1 MIARPLILGLS
12 ASLRAARSKAGAR
25 SLAAEI
31 AAIGDRTALDAYL
44 GDQARIHLDQ
54 FVEAGR
60 REGLAFDE
68 LYRRL
73 QKLGGRRGLSNSE
86 IALASALWG
95 VRQHDA
101 DIVHIALS
109 DHFRADASEADLDV
123 LKAALV
129 AADGIIV
136 STPVYFG
143 DRGSLSQRLIE
154 MIRAD
159 ETLQAQM
166 RGKLYGG
173 ISVGAKRNGGQE
185 TTLIYQMLDM
195 LDLGLLGIGN
205 DSDTTSQYGG
215 TVHAGDIG
223 TAPKD
228 SYGIGTSIGTGKRI
242 GRVATELMAARDAR
256 LTDAPRLGLW
266 ILQDAAGALSRLIA
280 PALQG
285 LGNSAVIK
293 SVEPLSY
300 RIRPC
305 LACDICPTHIGPDGE
320 YRCIIKRKDDGM
332 SVLHDA
338 FLEPDVIVPAVYS
351 PKKRDGLV
359 SVYQEFMERT
369 RYLRRGDYVFTDRV
383 VAPLVLAELG
393 TAEHLDIRLMTSF
406 IRHHTVL
413 VKPIVGWFKG
423 GRLLNPED
431 ISQGLAQAVAEGR
444 RLAAG
449 RLVSACLKQAST
461 QYRPV
466 GYVLA
471 QEKDNETSSLT
482 TREKAVQERAQ
493 RQRAEAENRLAALVS
508 ARATV
513 R

>member
-1 MIARPLILGLS
+1 MVARPLILGLS

-25 SLAAEI
+25 SLADEI
-31 AAIGDRTALDAYL
+31 AALDDRAALDTYL
-44 GDQARIHLDQ
+44 GDQARIHLEQ

-95 VRQHDA
+95 ARQHGA
-101 DIVHIALS
+101 AIAHIALA
-109 DHFRADASEADLDV
+109 DHFRADASEADLDI
-123 LKAALV
+123 LKAALT
-129 AADGIIV
+129 AADGIIIA
-136 STPVYFG
+136 TPVYFG

-159 ETLQAQM
+159 QALQESL
-166 RGKLYGG
+166 RGKLYAG

-195 LDLGLLGIGN
+195 LDLGLLGVGN

-242 GRVATELMAARDAR
+242 GRVAAELVAARDAR
-256 LTDAPRLGLW
+256 LTDVPRLGLW
-266 ILQDAAGALSRLIA
+266 VLQDAGGALSRLLA
-280 PALQG
+280 PALQS
-285 LGNSAVIK
+285 LENSAATK
-293 SVEPLSY
+293 LVEPLAY

-305 LACDICPTHIGPDGE
+305 LACDICPTHIGPDAE
-320 YRCIIKRKDDGM
+320 YRCIIKRKDDGLGA
-332 SVLHDA
+332 LHDA
-338 FLEPDVIVPAVYS
+338 LLEPDVIVPAVYS

-413 VKPIVGWFKG
+413 VKPIVGWFRD

-431 ISQGLAQAVAEGR
+431 VSQGLARAVAEGR
-444 RLAAG
+444 RLTAG
-449 RLVSACLKQAST
+449 RLVSACLKQTST
-461 QYRPV
+461 QYHPV

-471 QEKDNETSSLT
+471 QAKDNEAASLT
-482 TREKAVQERAQ
+482 ARERAVQERAG
-493 RQRAEAENRLAALVS
+493 RQRAEAEARLGTLIDSRVAE
-508 ARATV
+508 R
-513 R
+513 